1 MMKFTVSKK
10 LSDNAT
16 LRIVLIWMLGALMTA
31 MALSLAAKAIDYG
44 TTPQQW
50 QNTVLGNEAEF
61 TDPLTLEERLLRVH
75 TDLFSL
81 ILVYILIASLMMRA
95 SYSTTVKM
103 VFLTLSLG
111 TLILYPMMFLGAS
124 WLGSTAVFIAG
135 ASFSVFHAL
144 MMGSAGLILISLL
157 RSKI

>member
-1 MMKFTVSKK
+1 MKFTVSKK

-16 LRIVLIWMLGALMTA
+16 LRIVLVWMLGALMAA
-31 MALSLAAKAIDYG
+31 MALSLASKAIEYG

-50 QNTVLGNEAEF
+50 QSAVLGNEAEF
-61 TDPLTLEERLLRVH
+61 VDPLTLEERLLRVH

-81 ILVYILIASLMMRA
+81 ILVFILISSLMMRT
-95 SYSTTVKM
+95 SYSTAVKM
-103 VFLTLSLG
+103 VFLTVSLG
-111 TLILYPMMFLGAS
+111 TLILYPMMLLGAS

-135 ASFSVFHAL
+135 GSFAVFHAL
-144 MMGSAGLILISLL
+144 MMGGAGWILTALL